1 MFYLFR
7 ILTDCIF
14 SVFVV
19 TNLVA
24 FIWRIIWD
32 TQDIYVE
39 VSSLQSKLI
48 NATLSLII
56 SYAIIFYIRYTQIA
70 DIISTDN
77 SKSLQRA
84 SVWKNYKIKFLII
97 LFAFANVNLW
107 RGVWNFTIYYSQE
120 SVLGIFTIGI
130 SSFFTLIYMQRVCVM
145 TSVPYTINE
154 DSKETIYHIVCAS
167 NKNYDSLFNF
177 DRSSNNIP
185 DMWIMGYYILL
196 EHLADLFTVQTWRSL
211 WFFQDKY
218 LFPDNQTNSAY
229 ASLSSGIF
237 IYLILYIFNQKI
249 NDLMVNYAQNYEHHS
264 KEETRTIKETFLKH
278 IIHKVIYKL
287 LIYLVF
293 IMSFV
298 STVNCW
304 RGLWMLQLEYCYPK
318 IFSSKLTN
326 QIILNAIYC
335 FVFLAFLCSINLT
348 STLLPRSNCK
358 DSYFTIQDNVLVK
371 QNTLCAVF
379 QQKVSTTYLFIFY
392 EKVNNQ

>member
-39 VSSLQSKLI
+39 FSSLRSKLI
-48 NATLSLII
+48 NAVVSLII
-56 SYAIIFYIRYTQIA
+56 SYIFIFYIRYTQIT

-77 SKSLQRA
+77 SKSLKKP

-97 LFAFANVNLW
+97 LFAFANVNFW

-130 SSFFTLIYMQRVCVM
+130 SSFLTLIYMQRVCAM
-145 TSVPYTINE
+145 TSVPFTINR
-154 DSKETIYHIVCAS
+154 DSKESIYDIVCAS

-177 DRSSNNIP
+177 DRSSNDAP

-264 KEETRTIKETFLKH
+264 KEESRSIKETLFKH
-278 IIHKVIYKL
+278 IINKIIYKL

-304 RGLWMLQLEYCYPK
+304 RGLWILQLEYCYPK
-318 IFSSKLTN
+318 FFSSGLMN
-326 QIILNAIYC
+326 QIILNVIYC

-358 DSYFTIQDNVLVK
+358 DSYFTIKDNLLVK
-371 QNTLCAVF
+371 QNNLCTIF
-379 QQKVSTTYLFIFY
+379 ERKVRRIIIFL
-392 EKVNNQ
+392 